1 MSKEWFV
8 YCLATVEEP
17 VNTYIGATVDV
28 DRRLAQHNGEKTGG
42 AKCTSKRPE
51 CWYRVCYIQGFL
63 DNHQALSFEW
73 HWKYY
78 SKKIKGDPPRTYAGR
93 EHPLGFAERD
103 PLTRRQKGLD
113 SCLIW
118 FKEKHGIQLEV
129 IYA

>member
-1 MSKEWFV
+1 MTWFV

-17 VNTYIGATVDV
+17 INTYIGATVDV
-28 DRRLAQHNGEKTGG
+28 DRRLSQHNGEKSGG

-51 CWYRVCYIQGFL
+51 CWYRVCYVQGFL

-78 SKKIKGDPPRTYAGR
+78 SKKVKA
-93 EHPLGFAERD
+93 D

-113 SCLIW
+113 SCLVW

-129 IYA
+129 IYG